1 MLGLVHQWITLPV
14 KNDWPVNIP
23 EIQISGG
30 TVMYDLV
37 AVGRVLKELRKQ
49 IGKNQVQVAKEL
61 NIDASSLCRIEKGNQ
76 AMTIDYML
84 MIADYYNAGL
94 DYIFGRASIVD
105 NEVTSEYNAV
115 PEEKKAAVKDAM
127 LTCIK
132 LGRM

>member
-1 MLGLVHQWITLPV
+1 
-14 KNDWPVNIP
+14 
-23 EIQISGG
+23 
-30 TVMYDLV
+30 MYDLV

-84 MIADYYNAGL
+84 MIADYYNASL

-127 LTCIK
+127 ITCIK

>member
-1 MLGLVHQWITLPV
+1 
-14 KNDWPVNIP
+14 
-23 EIQISGG
+23 
-30 TVMYDLV
+30 
-37 AVGRVLKELRKQ
+37 
-49 IGKNQVQVAKEL
+49 
-61 NIDASSLCRIEKGNQ
+61 
-76 AMTIDYML
+76 MTIDYML
-84 MIADYYNAGL
+84 MIADYYNASL